1 MHLKDSSGEKRMF
14 KETKKLLILV
24 IFYFFFLFSLL
35 SKELLVKEIYS
46 NYSHIKIVDY
56 GTLRSLLFVRDSG
69 EEVVESTL
77 DISSPQTLFLLY
89 TQKMF
94 ASFLI
99 GDMPKKVLLA
109 GLGGGSM
116 VHFTNYYFPKIQMDI
131 VEIDPEI
138 IKISKEYFALKENKM
153 NKIILADIYQFLKN
167 SKNSYDVI
175 FMDAFLKPSENT
187 DSTGINLKQKEKEF
201 FDNLKKNL
209 SPKGVVAFNIN
220 YHKDYKQDIQ
230 IIKENFPN
238 IYIFQKERA
247 GNIIVVCSKERERY
261 SLEFMKKRGEK
272 IDKEH
277 KPNFSFLNLT
287 NAYLGDNIFP

>member
-1 MHLKDSSGEKRMF
+1 MVKIIQKF
-14 KETKKLLILV
+14 IL
-24 IFYFFFLFSLL
+24 FFLVLYGFGVL
-35 SKELLVKEIYS
+35 SKEKLVKEIHS
-46 NYSHIKIVDY
+46 KYSHIKIVDY
-56 GTLRSLLFVRDSG
+56 GSLRSLLFVRDSG

-94 ASFLI
+94 ASFLF

-116 VHFTNYYFPKIQMDI
+116 VHFINYYFPKIQMDI

-138 IKISKEYFALKENKM
+138 VKIARDYFALKENKM
-153 NKIILADIYQFLKN
+153 NKIILADIYKYLN
-167 SKNSYDVI
+167 SSKNSYDVI
-175 FMDAFLKPSENT
+175 FMDAFLKPSQET
-187 DSTGINLKQKEKEF
+187 DSTGVNLKQKQKEF

-220 YHKDYKQDIQ
+220 YHKEYMKDIQ
-230 IIKENFPN
+230 TMKENFPN
-238 IYIFQKERA
+238 IYIFHKEKA
-247 GNIIVVCSKERERY
+247 GNIIVICSTEKQRYSKE
-261 SLEFMKKRGEK
+261 FMQKRGEWL
-272 IDKEH
+272 DREF

-287 NAYLGDNIFP
+287 KIYKGENISL